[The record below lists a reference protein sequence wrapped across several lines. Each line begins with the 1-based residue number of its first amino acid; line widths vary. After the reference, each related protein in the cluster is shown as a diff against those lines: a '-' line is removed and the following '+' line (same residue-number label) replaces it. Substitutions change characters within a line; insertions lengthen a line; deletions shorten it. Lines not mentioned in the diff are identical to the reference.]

1 MRVGLWPEGRVASAP
16 YRGTDEAPGNGDR
29 VLRAGVRPTAL
40 SLGLSPRETQVADL
54 LVRGSTIKSVA
65 ADLGISPNTVKSHLR
80 RIHRKLGITN
90 RAELCRQLPQTAT
103 PSDVFRWN

>member
-16 YRGTDEAPGNGDR
+16 SAGTDEAPGNGDR
-29 VLRAGVRPTAL
+29 VLRAGVRLAVSPR
-40 SLGLSPRETQVADL
+40 LSPRETHVADL

-65 ADLGISPNTVKSHLR
+65 ADLGISPNTVKSHMR